1 MNRVVTLSESQFPE
15 ACRKLAE
22 DVIRSGFEF
31 DILVGIASGGWYVA
45 RHMPAPVRLSVTL
58 RRASTA
64 TKKKLLPSL
73 LKYLPRSVCDMLRI
87 AESRFYGLLS
97 HLRKP
102 HVSSIDLSDE
112 VLDTLRSRPDARI
125 LIVDDAVDSGS
136 TLLTVRESIAG
147 ELPKAEIRTAVITQT
162 RRDPLIR
169 PDYKLFPTGTIV
181 RFPWAPDA

>member
-1 MNRVVTLSESQFPE
+1 MNRVVTISESQFPE

-31 DILVGIASGGWYVA
+31 DILVGIASGGWYVT

-64 TKKKLLPSL
+64 TKKKILPSL
-73 LKYLPRSVCDMLRI
+73 LKYLPRPVCDMLRI

-102 HVSSIDLSDE
+102 HVSSIYLSDE

>member
-45 RHMPAPVRLSVTL
+45 KHMAAPVRLSVTL

-73 LKYLPRSVCDMLRI
+73 LKYLPRPVCDMLRI

-102 HVSSIDLSDE
+102 QVSSIDLSDE
-112 VLDTLRSRPDARI
+112 MLDTLRSRPDARI
-125 LIVDDAVDSGS
+125 LIVDDARRFRLDSADGTRINRRGTS
-136 TLLTVRESIAG
+136 ES
-147 ELPKAEIRTAVITQT
+147 
-162 RRDPLIR
+162 RDPHGSHN
-169 PDYKLFPTGTIV
+169 PDTPHTAYPAGL
-181 RFPWAPDA
+181 